1 MIDQVEQMRS
11 LPYSD
16 EAEITVL
23 GGMFL
28 DKDAADLAL
37 EMLVVEDFYH
47 SEHKCIFAAIKDL
60 RDADSLADPLSVK
73 DQLDRTNNLD
83 SAGGESYLARI
94 IDIVPTAANT
104 KHAAL
109 RVGELAIRR
118 RLIRE
123 LSAVVDHAYNQ
134 DMELE
139 DLVDEAER
147 RVLAATSG
155 RSATEMVSVKDTV
168 TEALRVALSGKR
180 RSIPTGFS
188 ALDEVIGGLGPG
200 ELTIL
205 AARPSMGK
213 SALASQ
219 IAMNVASK
227 GIPVGFFSLEM
238 SRDSCTLRMLALK
251 ASVNLDW
258 LTESKTYML
267 RSYDYDNLAKA
278 EADIKQLP
286 LFVDDNSYLSIFQ
299 LRARARRHKQRHD
312 IGLLV
317 VDYLQL
323 MEGAGGKDANRTQE
337 VGSISRGLKRLAGEL
352 KIPVLALAQLNRAV
366 ESRENKRPHLSDLR
380 DSGEIE
386 QDADRVLFLYRPSYY
401 ADPGADSGLA
411 QVLVAKQRN
420 GPLGTVDMRFEQRY
434 VRFSEWT
441 GIGSQGWDDTSSESS
456 EKT

>member
-1 MIDQVEQMRS
+1 MIEQVEQARS

-28 DKDAADLAL
+28 DKEAADLAL
-37 EMLVVEDFYH
+37 EMLKVEDFYH
-47 SEHKCIFAAIKDL
+47 AEHQRIFLAIKSL
-60 RDADSLADPLSVK
+60 RDIESLADPLSVK
-73 DQLDRTNNLD
+73 DELERTHQLEA
-83 SAGGESYLARI
+83 AGGEAYLARI
-94 IDIVPTAANT
+94 LDIVPTAANT
-104 KHAAL
+104 RHVAR
-109 RVGELAIRR
+109 RVAELSMRR

-123 LSAVVDHAYNQ
+123 LSAVVEHAYNQ
-134 DMELE
+134 EMELE

-155 RSATEMVSVKDTV
+155 RGDTEMVSVKETV
-168 TEALRVALSGKR
+168 TEALRFALSGQRK
-180 RSIPTGFS
+180 SLSTGFA
-188 ALDEVIGGLGPG
+188 ALDGLIGGLGSG

-219 IAMNVASK
+219 IALNVAAQ
-227 GIPVGFFSLEM
+227 GVPVGFFSLEM
-238 SRDSCTLRMLALK
+238 SRESCTLRMLALK

-267 RSYDYDNLAKA
+267 RSYDYDNLEKA
-278 EADIKQLP
+278 RVDIEGLP
-286 LFVDDNSYLSIFQ
+286 MFVDDNSYLSIFQ

-323 MEGAGGKDANRTQE
+323 MEGAGDNRTQE

-352 KIPVLALAQLNRAV
+352 KIPILALAQLNRAV

-411 QVLVAKQRN
+411 QVIVSKQRN

-441 GIGSQGWDDTSSESS
+441 GVGSQGWDDKSADETS
-456 EKT
+456 

>member
-1 MIDQVEQMRS
+1 MIEQIEQVRA

-23 GGMFL
+23 GGMML

-37 EMLVVEDFYH
+37 EMLTPTDLYH
-47 SEHKCIFAAIKDL
+47 SEHTCTFLAIKNL
-60 RDADSLADPLSVK
+60 RDSDSLADPMSVK
-73 DQLDRTNNLD
+73 DELVRTHQLEA
-83 SAGGESYLARI
+83 AGGESYLARI

-104 KHAAL
+104 KHAAR

-134 DMELE
+134 DMDLE

-155 RSATEMVSVKDTV
+155 RGTTEMVSVRDTV
-168 TEALRVALSGKR
+168 VAALQFALSGQRK
-180 RSIPTGFS
+180 SISTGFD
-188 ALDEVIGGLGPG
+188 ALDEVIGGLNAG

-213 SALASQ
+213 SSLAAQ
-219 IAMNVASK
+219 IAMNVATQ
-227 GIPVGFFSLEM
+227 GVPVGFFSLEM
-238 SRDSCTLRMLALK
+238 SRESCTLRMLALR

-267 RSYDYDNLAKA
+267 RSYDYENLNKA
-278 EADIKQLP
+278 EAEIKQLP
-286 LFVDDNSYLSIFQ
+286 IFVDDNSYLSIFQ

-323 MEGAGGKDANRTQE
+323 MEGAGDNRTQE

-352 KIPVLALAQLNRAV
+352 KIPILALAQLNRAV
-366 ESRENKRPHLSDLR
+366 ESRQSKRPHLSDLR

-401 ADPGADSGLA
+401 SDPGADSGLA
-411 QVLVAKQRN
+411 QVIVAKQRN
-420 GPLGTVDMRFEQRY
+420 GPLGTVDMMFEQRY
-434 VRFSEWT
+434 VKFSSWEQDN
-441 GIGSQGWDDTSSESS
+441 QGWDDG
-456 EKT
+456 K